1 MAVHL
6 RPLWIDDRHG
16 NWYAVIGSEMACH
29 SGRQGR
35 TGGAAALLP
44 FLFFIIPIGNI
55 CVLQSSEY
63 FRRIAI
69 LFFTNN
75 RKAGN
80 PVNNPKEQLLA
91 IIEKLSENE
100 VIFLLEFLR
109 KILHLD

>member
-6 RPLWIDDRHG
+6 RPLWIADRCEKC
-16 NWYAVIGSEMACH
+16 YSDYGSEMACH
-29 SGRQGR
+29 SGRQVR

-44 FLFFIIPIGNI
+44 FIFFIIPIGNI

-80 PVNNPKEQLLA
+80 SVHNPKEQLLA